1 VRLRLASWPAV
12 WALAS
17 CAALALVGILGV
29 TAARGERTQQ
39 GNLIVSL
46 LGDLAPLKLPRDHPA
61 PTSIRLE
68 GGLQSADGALL
79 PRVRTVE
86 LGLPSSGVID
96 TRGLPTCSLRQLR
109 NTRNPEALSACRDAL
124 VGRGSLEAE
133 VQVPNQAPFRIHAEL
148 LAFNGRARGRR
159 AVILHAF
166 SSRPPTVVVLPF
178 VFRPGSG
185 RFGTALVA
193 QLRPSLGP
201 WPHLA
206 RFAITLGRRFRFH
219 GRTHSYISASCPIP
233 EGQTAGFASFARS
246 TYTLAGGRQVS
257 ISIPRSCRAR

>member
-1 VRLRLASWPAV
+1 MRRRLANGPAA

-17 CAALALVGILGV
+17 FAVLALLGGLG
-29 TAARGERTQQ
+29 TAAARGERTQH

-46 LGDLAPLKLPRDHPA
+46 DGGLAPLKLPRDRPA
-61 PTSIRLE
+61 PTSIHLE
-68 GGLQSADGALL
+68 GGLQSADGGLL

-86 LGLPSSGVID
+86 LGLPSQGVID
-96 TRGLPTCSLRQLR
+96 TTGLPTCSARRLR
-109 NTRNPEALSACRDAL
+109 NTTGPEALSACRDAL
-124 VGRGSLEAE
+124 VGRGRLEAE
-133 VQVPNQAPFRIHAEL
+133 VHIANQAPFRIHARL
-148 LAFNGRARGRR
+148 LAFNGRADGRR

-178 VFRPGSG
+178 VFRPVSG

-206 RFAITLGRRFRFH
+206 GFAITLGRRFRFH
-219 GRTHSYISASCPIP
+219 GRTHSYVSASCPIP
-233 EGQTAGFASFARS
+233 PSLTAGFFSFARS

-257 ISIPRSCRAR
+257 TSIPRSCRAR